1 VNAETSEASTI
12 HSFIAAAQ
20 RRLWATEAVRHGYSL
35 LWQAG
40 VLLLILAGVHLL
52 SSSLPASA
60 PIIGVALLALLALIR
75 IVLHRPAAS
84 DSAAWADREF
94 DGKAL
99 MTTAL
104 ECLQRPAD
112 AEDFASAIVLQQARE
127 AAVQWRP
134 KVSKLFRTPKSGTG
148 VLAMIPVFI
157 AVMLL
162 SLPGA
167 DLTAISQRT

>member
-20 RRLWATEAVRHGYSL
+20 RRLWAAEAVRHGYSL

-40 VLLLILAGVHLL
+40 VLLLILAGIHLL
-52 SSSLPASA
+52 SASLPASA
-60 PIIGVALLALLALIR
+60 PIIGVALLALLTLIR

-84 DSAAWADREF
+84 ESAARADEEF

-99 MTTAL
+99 MATAL
-104 ECLQRPAD
+104 ECLQRPVN
-112 AEDFASAIVLQQARE
+112 AEDFAPAIVLRQARE

-148 VLAMIPVFI
+148 VLAW
-157 AVMLL
+157 
-162 SLPGA
+162 
-167 DLTAISQRT
+167 R